1 MENMI
6 KREVTMA
13 PGGRKD
19 EVLNAGALA
28 QPSPEFS
35 PAYFWSLNDAL
46 DERVLI
52 AQLRDMHARG
62 LRSVCI
68 HPMPPEFCP
77 ETMANAMSPP
87 YLSDEYFR
95 LIRRIVDE
103 CAALGMHFYLYDEA
117 AWPSGSAAGRVY
129 ARNPRGFSRKC
140 VGFDEIKLE
149 SGKNYRVDP
158 DALSGALRNTAG
170 IAQILPPGAEVAAA
184 GPDMTLRVFKV
195 REGRAYL
202 PPRADP
208 LCLAATRTFIKLTHE
223 NYARHLGER
232 LGANIKFAFTDEPA
246 AEGTHPA
253 PASVPGRLTWTA
265 DLPQVFLREK
275 GYDLIPHLPRFF
287 EKNRDIDTTRVLLD
301 FYDVW
306 SKLFAARYLHPLRDW
321 CREHGLLSGGHMG
334 GEDELRYNADGGF
347 GHILRAL
354 RELDLP
360 GIDAI
365 WRQIFPGNPVPPV
378 FPKYAQSVAR
388 QKNGPGLVLSESFMV
403 YGNGLTPAEMKWIV
417 DQQLALGVNVFV
429 FGHYA
434 YATRDHFMA
443 FARPFFGPV
452 NPFWKYLAPL
462 HEYVTRLGYL
472 LSRGRSACAT
482 AVYCPIR
489 DVWSGGEDRA
499 RAIAMHGQ
507 VSARLLEHQCDFDFV
522 DDDLL
527 IPENLGNGCLIAG
540 PASYS
545 TIIVTKSAWLTES
558 ALKCLAGFVENG
570 GRLIAVGGMPAA
582 DGGRITLAQLM
593 GAASGGPDAHPG
605 PGQILAA
612 DIDKLSQAVEPLVK
626 IHPPQ
631 PGLRVCK
638 RVCANARIYF
648 LANAEDREVT
658 GEFRFPENASAW
670 LYDAADNSFERLDCP
685 NGKPGNLR
693 LLFAPWASRVVVFA
707 DNPDE
712 FHPVAG
718 GVPGAAEEILNLN
731 EGWRIRPLR
740 RYAVGEKNFEIS
752 NLPDES
758 FVPAKLGDWRGQ
770 LGGDFSGDAE
780 YRVEFDLRAEK
791 SGQYFL
797 DLGQVRYA
805 ASVELNGIAVG
816 AVIWKP
822 FVVDVTGAVRTGRNA
837 LSLTVTNSLA
847 NAILREGLREQW
859 LERCGREWPAIKFPY
874 DERQRAF
881 EKDSLPSGLS
891 GPVRLLGVDA

>member
-1 MENMI
+1 M
-6 KREVTMA
+6 KREAKMA
-13 PGGRKD
+13 PGGGQD
-19 EVLNAGALA
+19 EDLNAGALA
-28 QPSPEFS
+28 QPPPEFS

-46 DERVLI
+46 DERVLL

-95 LIRRIVDE
+95 LIRRMVEE

-117 AWPSGSAAGRVY
+117 AWPSGSAAGRVH
-129 ARNPRGFSRKC
+129 ARNPREFSRKR
-140 VGFDEIKLE
+140 VGYDEIKLE

-158 DALSGALRNTAG
+158 DALAAALRNAAG
-170 IAQILPPGAEVAAA
+170 IVQILPPGAEVTAA
-184 GPDMTLRVFKV
+184 GPGLTLRIFKM
-195 REGRAYL
+195 REGQDYL

-208 LCLAATRTFIKLTHE
+208 LCLAATRTFIELTHE
-223 NYARHLGER
+223 NYARHV
-232 LGANIKFAFTDEPA
+232 GARFGGNIKFAFTDEPA

-253 PASVPGRLTWTA
+253 PATAPGRLTWTA
-265 DLPQVFLREK
+265 DLPQEFRREK
-275 GYDLIPHLPRFF
+275 SYDLIPHLPRLL

-301 FYDVW
+301 FYDIW
-306 SKLFAARYLHPLRDW
+306 SKLFAARYLRPLRDW

-365 WRQIFPGNPVPPV
+365 WRQIFPANPAPPV

-388 QKNGPGLVLSESFMV
+388 QKNGPDLVLSESFMV

-417 DQQLALGVNVFV
+417 DQQLALGVNIFV

-452 NPFWKYLAPL
+452 NPFWKYLKPF
-462 HEYVTRLGYL
+462 HEYVARLGYL
-472 LSRGRSACAT
+472 LSRGRSDCNT

-489 DVWSGGEDRA
+489 DVWAGGDYRA
-499 RAIAMHGQ
+499 HAIAMHDRVAAG
-507 VSARLLEHQCDFDFV
+507 LLEHQCDFDYV

-527 IPENLGNGCLIAG
+527 SPANLGNGRLMAG

-545 TIIVTKSAWLTES
+545 TIIVPKSDWLTES
-558 ALKCLAGFVENG
+558 ALKCLADFVQKG
-570 GRLIAVGGMPAA
+570 GCLIAVGGMPAA
-582 DGGRITLAQLM
+582 DGGRLTLAQAM
-593 GAASGGPDAHPG
+593 AGKIAAGGSTVSTG
-605 PGQILAA
+605 RGKMLAVE
-612 DIDKLSQAVEPLVK
+612 IDKLFQAVEPLVK

-648 LANAEDREVT
+648 LANSEDRDVT
-658 GEFRFPENASAW
+658 SEFRFPENAPAMI
-670 LYDAADNSFERLDCP
+670 YDATDNSFARLECR
-685 NGKPGNLR
+685 NGEPGNLR
-693 LLFAPWASRVVVFA
+693 LHFAPWASKAIVFA
-707 DNPDE
+707 ENPAE
-712 FHPVAG
+712 FYPVAG
-718 GVPGAAEEILNLN
+718 GMSGAGSEILNLN
-731 EGWRIRPLR
+731 DGWQIRPLR
-740 RYAVGEKNFEIS
+740 RYEVGEKNFEIS
-752 NLPDES
+752 AMPDES
-758 FVPAKLGDWRGQ
+758 FVPARLDDWRGQ
-770 LGGDFSGDAE
+770 LGDDFSGDAE
-780 YRVEFDLRAEK
+780 YRVEFDLREVRP
-791 SGQYFL
+791 GQYFL
-797 DLGQVRYA
+797 DLGLVRYA

-822 FVVDVTGAVRTGRNA
+822 FVVEVTGAVRTGRNA

-847 NAILREGLREQW
+847 NAILREGVREQW